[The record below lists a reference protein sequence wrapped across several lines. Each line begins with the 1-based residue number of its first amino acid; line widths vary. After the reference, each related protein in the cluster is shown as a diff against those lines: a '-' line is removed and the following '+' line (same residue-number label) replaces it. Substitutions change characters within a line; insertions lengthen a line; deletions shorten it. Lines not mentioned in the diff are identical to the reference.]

1 MTTRT
6 LGGLMAP
13 AVSTFDRA
21 TGDLA
26 REPFVRNLKAHLDA
40 GLNGVL
46 VAGSSGEA
54 SLLDCAERRQLAE
67 WAREVV
73 QPDQWLLVGTGSEST
88 RLTISRCKDAAAAGA
103 DAALVIAPHYFLK
116 RMSEAALLAHF
127 RAVADA
133 SPIPVLLYNMP
144 AYAHLVLPPELVHSM
159 AEHENVIGMKDSA
172 GNLPVLAKY
181 LEAQSDSFTVLT
193 GNGSSAAAAIHQG
206 ARGAILAIALYAA
219 LPVRAMMDAALDG
232 RDAEAAQLQMP
243 LVPLATDIAAAFGP
257 AGIKAAMDLVGLD
270 GGAPRSPLL
279 SLEAAERAKVEAAL
293 HAAGLLPVS

>member
-6 LGGLMAP
+6 LGGLLAP
-13 AVSTFDRA
+13 AVTPFDRA
-21 TGDLA
+21 TGELA

-40 GLNGVL
+40 GLNGIL

-73 QPDQWLLVGTGSEST
+73 QPNQWLLSGTGSEST
-88 RLTISRCKDAAAAGA
+88 RLTISRCRDAAAAGV

-116 RMSEAALLAHF
+116 RMNEAALLAHF

-144 AYAHLVLPPELVHSM
+144 AYAHLVLSPGLVHTL
-159 AEHENVIGMKDSA
+159 AQHENIIGMKDSA
-172 GNLPVLAKY
+172 GNLPVLAQY
-181 LEAQSDSFTVLT
+181 LEAQSESFTVLT
-193 GNGSSAAAAIHQG
+193 GNGSSAAAAVHHG

-219 LPVRAMMDAALDG
+219 LPVRAMMDAALGG
-232 RDAEAAQLQMP
+232 REAEAAQLQMP
-243 LVPLATDIAAAFGP
+243 LVPLATEIAGALGP
-257 AGIKAAMDLVGLD
+257 PGIKAAMDLVGLD
-270 GGAPRSPLL
+270 GGLPRAPLL
-279 SLEAAERAKVEAAL
+279 AVDAEERGKVEGVL
-293 HAAGLLPVS
+293 RAAGLLLVS

>member
-6 LGGLMAP
+6 LGGLLAP
-13 AVSTFDRA
+13 AVTTFDRT
-21 TGDLA
+21 TGELA

-40 GLNGVL
+40 GLDGIL

-73 QPDQWLLVGTGSEST
+73 QPNQWLLSGTGSEST
-88 RLTISRCKDAAAAGA
+88 RLTLSRCKDAAAAGA

-144 AYAHLVLPPELVHSM
+144 AYAHLVLSPELVQTM
-159 AEHENVIGMKDSA
+159 AEHDNVIGMKDSA
-172 GNLPVLAKY
+172 GNLPVLAQY

-193 GNGSSAAAAIHQG
+193 GNGSTAAAAVHHG
-206 ARGAILAIALYAA
+206 ARGAILAIALYAG
-219 LPVRAMMDAALDG
+219 LPVRAMMDAALGG

-257 AGIKAAMDLVGLD
+257 AGIKAAMDIVGLD
-270 GGAPRSPLL
+270 GGAPRAPLL
-279 SLEAAERAKVEAAL
+279 SLDAAERAKVEAAL

>member
-6 LGGLMAP
+6 LGGLLAP
-13 AVSTFDRA
+13 AVTTFDRA

-40 GLNGVL
+40 GLNGIL
-46 VAGSSGEA
+46 VSGSSGES
-54 SLLDCAERRQLAE
+54 SLLDCAERRLLTE
-67 WAREVV
+67 WARQVV
-73 QPDQWLLVGTGSEST
+73 QPNQWLLAGTGSEST
-88 RLTISRCKDAAAAGA
+88 RLTISRCRDAADAGA

-144 AYAHLVLPPELVHSM
+144 AYAHLVLSPELVHTL
-159 AEHENVIGMKDSA
+159 AEHDNVIGMKDSA

-181 LEAQSDSFTVLT
+181 LEAQSESFTVLT
-193 GNGSSAAAAIHQG
+193 GNGSTAAAAIHHG
-206 ARGAILAIALYAA
+206 ARGAILAIALYAG
-219 LPVRAMMDAALDG
+219 LPVRAMLDAALDG

-243 LVPLATDIAAAFGP
+243 LVPLASDIAAAFGP
-257 AGIKAAMDLVGLD
+257 AGIKAAMDVVGLE
-270 GGAPRSPLL
+270 GGAPRAPLL
-279 SLEAAERAKVEAAL
+279 SLDGSERAKVESAL